1 MQTLKTPHPP
11 GGSRVYSSRIPP
23 SPPTRIANQPRP
35 WGGTRICGSGN
46 SGWGSREEGVR
57 GGVGAGRDLGT
68 MRFEAG
74 GVSRT
79 GGRGDGEMGKGRC
92 EHGWG
97 SGWGI
102 GPGRGAARGIV
113 PPAGRGRRSW
123 VRLPW
128 QRRIHPH
135 FAAQRGS
142 LEPPPSSR
150 PLPAPSAAPAAPPTR
165 SPHHTPQHV
174 TTLPQ
179 TQLPPPSVPPPHPA
193 ALTHPAAPTPAPH
206 PPTLK
211 PPSHPA
217 SPPAPQPHPTP
228 HPPPARGTQQQPGAL
243 LSLML
248 SSDTSNKALQ
258 WGPFTPRTH
267 NTAPGP
273 RRGDGGGGG
282 GKRGGGGLT
291 A

>member
-1 MQTLKTPHPP
+1 MQKLKTPHPP
-11 GGSRVYSSRIPP
+11 EGPGCIPP
-23 SPPTRIANQPRP
+23 ASLLLPPPASPISRGRGVGPESAGAGIA
-35 WGGTRICGSGN
+35 GGGPG
-46 SGWGSREEGVR
+46 EEGVR

-102 GPGRGAARGIV
+102 GPGRGAARGVV

-174 TTLPQ
+174 TTLLQ

-217 SPPAPQPHPTP
+217 SPPAPSAPSHPA
-228 HPPPARGTQQQPGAL
+228 PP
-243 LSLML
+243 S
-248 SSDTSNKALQ
+248 
-258 WGPFTPRTH
+258 RTRH
-267 NTAPGP
+267 AAAAGRSPLFNAQF
-273 RRGDGGGGG
+273 RYIQ
-282 GKRGGGGLT
+282 
-291 A
+291 